1 MQLYFKNNI
10 IEQNLINV
18 YNVYNLFFN
27 NYNNVINRDNLN
39 NIIEQTLRMQ
49 SKSII
54 IKNFN
59 LYYFL

>member
-18 YNVYNLFFN
+18 YKVYNLFFN